1 MGTTFPSFTGNC
13 LGPPYFHRS
22 HKLCHSYSKPPF
34 PMEVTSVIYSKRSL
48 CNLCHPLYCMHL
60 IVALHGVWIFSL
72 QQVCTTLDPA
82 DFNVKYA
89 RDAKAKQ
96 FDRAQRPH
104 VIMGG
109 HCYICDVQVGSKSKH
124 CGVCNKCVSEFDH
137 HCIWINNC
145 VGSRNYKLFFGM
157 ISTGLL
163 TSCTVFLIVV
173 VLIQKYVRENNKEYT
188 AFNGPISSNGFI
200 ALVALIGLLVLAAC
214 FLLAHLVG
222 YHVWLNLKGLSTY
235 DHVMLLRARQKSAN
249 NKPENSNNEH
259 RSIKT
264 SGQKRNRVAPATD
277 TQPMELESGLNV
289 LPPIKR

>member
-1 MGTTFPSFTGNC
+1 MEENGDSPDKKPFVRHNGW
-13 LGPPYFHRS
+13 GPPFHHLQVTAWVLLIFIGVTNFAILIPNLPSQWRS
-22 HKLCHSYSKPPF
+22 PALSIASVLYATF
-34 PMEVTSVIYSKRSL
+34 VT
-48 CNLCHPLYCMHL
+48 LY
-60 IVALHGVWIFSL
+60 I
-72 QQVCTTLDPA
+72 VCTTLDPA